1 MIGDVL
7 SAKGDALLPYEK
19 FLSRDFILRDWL
31 AVDRTILA
39 NERTLLSYTRT
50 ALTLILAGLTFIR
63 FFGPQLW
70 AALGYVSL
78 AAGLVIWGI
87 GLQRYLG
94 KLQHYQAYVQEERG
108 ERSEQKVQTH

>member
-1 MIGDVL
+1 MFGDDR

-63 FFGPQLW
+63 FLDRNCGRHWDTSVWPPVW
-70 AALGYVSL
+70 
-78 AAGLVIWGI
+78 
-87 GLQRYLG
+87 
-94 KLQHYQAYVQEERG
+94 
-108 ERSEQKVQTH
+108 